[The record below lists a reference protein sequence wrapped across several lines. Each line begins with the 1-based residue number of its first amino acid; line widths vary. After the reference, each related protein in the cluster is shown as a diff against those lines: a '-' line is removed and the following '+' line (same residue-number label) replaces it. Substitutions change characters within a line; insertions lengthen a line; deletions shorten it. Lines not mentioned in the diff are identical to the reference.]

1 MPKLVEW
8 KNSSDRKPL
17 ILNGVRQSGKTWL
30 LEEFGSEHFEDV
42 AYFNFDRQQELA
54 SFFETSLSPKDIIF
68 QLGIFQGKAIFP
80 DKTLVI
86 FDEIQACPK
95 AINALK
101 YFCEQAPEYAIVS
114 AGSLLGVSLAAA
126 DAGFPVGKVSFLEL
140 NPCSFKEY
148 LRAADPMLCS
158 YTESISSLA
167 PIPEAFLGK
176 LNGYLREYITLGGM
190 PEVLTKFLEKRDIF
204 EAAKTLDE
212 IVKSYELDF
221 SKHAPK
227 VDIPK
232 LFLIW
237 NSIPAQL
244 AKENAKF
251 VFGEAKPG
259 ARAKDLED
267 AMLWLQ
273 SAGLVK
279 KVNNTKT
286 PMLPLASYEERKIF
300 KLYLSD
306 TGVLRQLAKLPVSI
320 GNPSVDLFAE
330 FKGRLLENY
339 VLQQLVSF
347 GTDPIYYWTG
357 NNSEVDF
364 VIQNGMDI
372 LPIEVKSGLNLKA
385 KSLKLYREKYSPHI
399 AVRTSMQNL
408 KFDNGLLNI
417 PLPLMGEFKRLTE
430 MATAL

>member
-1 MPKLVEW
+1 
-8 KNSSDRKPL
+8 
-17 ILNGVRQSGKTWL
+17 
-30 LEEFGSEHFEDV
+30 
-42 AYFNFDRQQELA
+42 
-54 SFFETSLSPKDIIF
+54 
-68 QLGIFQGKAIFP
+68 
-80 DKTLVI
+80 
-86 FDEIQACPK
+86 
-95 AINALK
+95 
-101 YFCEQAPEYAIVS
+101 
-114 AGSLLGVSLAAA
+114 
-126 DAGFPVGKVSFLEL
+126 
-140 NPCSFKEY
+140 
-148 LRAADPMLCS
+148 
-158 YTESISSLA
+158 
-167 PIPEAFLGK
+167 
-176 LNGYLREYITLGGM
+176 M